1 MGRKIRGVFY
11 LVDQGGKKPTVIASK
26 DDIKDKAPRVVRK
39 REDIEQWRGVKP
51 IEPFLER
58 KERARETI
66 AFILVFGFLAL
77 LISSFLFAGTVD
89 EAIKL
94 IQSISASLSGMIGA
108 ILGYYY
114 GTTRAETPTTTSTP

>member
-1 MGRKIRGVFY
+1 MT
-11 LVDQGGKKPTVIASK
+11 KKEGEGSEPTL
-26 DDIKDKAPRVVRK
+26 IKSVSDLFEAIP
-39 REDIEQWRGVKP
+39 E
-51 IEPFLER
+51 IEPTESSPRTRER

-114 GTTRAETPTTTSTP
+114 GTSTIETPTSIQTAQG